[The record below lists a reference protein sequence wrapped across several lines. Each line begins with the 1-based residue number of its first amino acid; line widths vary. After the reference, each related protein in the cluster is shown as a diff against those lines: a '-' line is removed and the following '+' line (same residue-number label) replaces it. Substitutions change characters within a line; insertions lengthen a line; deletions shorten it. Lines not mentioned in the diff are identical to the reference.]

1 MNYAVQMRSLRAV
14 FVDNA
19 NNRRFYAPLGIR
31 TVATL
36 CQAVSLCLSPS
47 VCVCVCVSVCD
58 YDWAD
63 VANAFVLLIFTQTL
77 NTSSNS

>member
-1 MNYAVQMRSLRAV
+1 MLYRCEV
-14 FVDNA
+14 
-19 NNRRFYAPLGIR
+19 YAPFLSIMQTTDVFMR
-31 TVATL
+31 HSVFAQL
-36 CQAVSLCLSPS
+36 QLSVRLSLSVSLPLC